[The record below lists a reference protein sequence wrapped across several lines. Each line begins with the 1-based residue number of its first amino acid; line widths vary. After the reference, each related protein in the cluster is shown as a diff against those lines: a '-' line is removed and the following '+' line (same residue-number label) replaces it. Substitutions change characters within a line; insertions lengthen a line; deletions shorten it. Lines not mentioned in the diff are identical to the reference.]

1 MACPLY
7 HIALVADIDGV
18 CGKIVASMNPST
30 TVGRHPI
37 STRFTAI
44 ARCAYMTYPDR
55 DQLNQV

>member
-1 MACPLY
+1 
-7 HIALVADIDGV
+7 
-18 CGKIVASMNPST
+18 MNPAS

-55 DQLNQV
+55 DQLVQVGGPILMRSTAT